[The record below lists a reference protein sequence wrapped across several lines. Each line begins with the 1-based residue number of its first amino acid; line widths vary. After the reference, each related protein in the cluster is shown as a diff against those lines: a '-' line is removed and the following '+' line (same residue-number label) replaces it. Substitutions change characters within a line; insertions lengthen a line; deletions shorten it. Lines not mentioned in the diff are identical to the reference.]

1 MIGIDT
7 NLLLLFILQDDD
19 VHSHVARRFFESVD
33 AAKPAYINTI
43 VLIEFIWTARRRLKM
58 TRQELIV
65 VLSGFLDS
73 NNIVLEDEPLVELA
87 LDGMIRSGEE
97 FTDVFLALKN
107 TNAGC
112 DRTLT
117 FDARAAKTV
126 PGMELL
132 A

>member
-7 NLLLLFILQDDD
+7 NVLLRFILHDD
-19 VHSHVARRFFESVD
+19 VAHSRIARRFFESVD
-33 AAKPAYINTI
+33 AEKPAYINTI
-43 VLIEFIWTARRRLKM
+43 VLIEFIWTARRRIKM
-58 TRQELIV
+58 TRQELIA

-73 NNIVLEDEPLVELA
+73 TNIVLEDEPLVELA
-87 LDGMIRSGEE
+87 LDEMIRSGEE

-107 TNAGC
+107 INAGC
-112 DRTLT
+112 DHTAT
-117 FDARAAKTV
+117 FDARAAKAV

>member
-7 NLLLLFILQDDD
+7 NLLLRFILQDDD
-19 VHSHVARRFFESVD
+19 VHSRVARRFFESVD

-65 VLSGFLDS
+65 ILSGFLDS

-107 TNAGC
+107 INAGC

-117 FDARAAKTV
+117 FDAKAAKTV